1 MTEHIL
7 IVEDDENIRVMLQT
21 ALEMKAYTLS
31 FAKDGLE
38 ALELLQTT
46 NPSLMLLDLN
56 LPRMNGYALL
66 ETLEKQRPDLSLRII
81 IITADLQAAARLA
94 QKPVKIVLKPFSLR
108 ALFAIIEETLKVGK
122 ENAIDPH

>member
-21 ALEMKAYTLS
+21 ALEIKAYSLS
-31 FAKDGLE
+31 FARDGLE

-46 NPSLMLLDLN
+46 TPSLILLDLN

-81 IITADLQAAARLA
+81 IITADPQAAARLA
-94 QKPVKIVLKPFSLR
+94 QKPLKIILKPFSLS
-108 ALFAIIEETLKVGK
+108 ALFTIIVETFKVGE
-122 ENAIDPH
+122 ENVIDPQ

>member
-21 ALEMKAYTLS
+21 ALEIKAYSLS
-31 FAKDGLE
+31 FARDGLE

-46 NPSLMLLDLN
+46 TPSLILLDLN

-81 IITADLQAAARLA
+81 IITADPQAAARLA
-94 QKPVKIVLKPFSLR
+94 QKPLKIILKPFSLS
-108 ALFAIIEETLKVGK
+108 ALFTIIAETFKVGE
-122 ENAIDPH
+122 ENVIDPQ

>member
-21 ALEMKAYTLS
+21 ALEMKGYSLR
-31 FAKDGLE
+31 FAGDGLE

-46 NPSLMLLDLN
+46 TPSLILLDLN
-56 LPRMNGYALL
+56 LPRLNGYALL

-81 IITADLQAAARLA
+81 IITADLQATARLA
-94 QKPVKIVLKPFSLR
+94 RKPVKIVLKPFSLH
-108 ALFAIIEETLKVGK
+108 ALFAIIEEMLKVGK
-122 ENAIDPH
+122 EKMIDPH